1 MTYMITVLI
10 MSPHSVFAG
19 GYERVRSCR
28 NPMNAVTIWSQ
39 VNGIFSNINS
49 QAQGEVE
56 GLIAWIIDSKQVN
69 RAAELMNHFDR

>member
-28 NPMNAVTIWSQ
+28 KPMSEVTI
-39 VNGIFSNINS
+39 G
-49 QAQGEVE
+49 
-56 GLIAWIIDSKQVN
+56 SK
-69 RAAELMNHFDR
+69 